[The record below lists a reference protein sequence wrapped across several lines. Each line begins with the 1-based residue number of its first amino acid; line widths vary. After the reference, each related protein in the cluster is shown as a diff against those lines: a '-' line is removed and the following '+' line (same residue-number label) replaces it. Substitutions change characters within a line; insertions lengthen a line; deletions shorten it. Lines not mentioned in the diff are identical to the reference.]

1 MAHITFTYD
10 KMSRGAFWQEVRR
23 ALGHGLNV
31 MVRVDRVK
39 RNNVARSLQR
49 IVRRED
55 LPAVVKRL
63 DGAVVVLFL

>member
-1 MAHITFTYD
+1 
-10 KMSRGAFWQEVRR
+10 
-23 ALGHGLNV
+23 